1 MKLKKDNDF
10 KGFVW
15 LLAVCM
21 TAVALISACGAEPGT
36 ARQTSAVTEQQVQTP
51 SASEESKESE
61 NVSNE
66 SAASNDAADAPEI
79 KGLVFTEKMTKDYA
93 EQFDVYKYEDGY
105 AVFSIKDEGQF
116 LLVPDGKE
124 VPEGLSEDVTV
135 IKQPKHIYLAATAL
149 MALFTS
155 MDSLDVVTMT
165 SLQESGWT
173 FDEPKK
179 ALKAGTMKYAGK
191 YSEPDYE
198 MLLDEGCDLAI
209 ESTMIYHTP
218 EVQEMIEDL
227 GIPVLVDRSSYETN
241 PLGRAE
247 WIRMYGVMT
256 GHEAEADAFFAEQK
270 KMIEGLDEFENT
282 ELQVAYFYI
291 STDGKAIVR
300 SSTDYIAT
308 MIDMAGG
315 RYIFKDVT
323 DEEGKSSIPMTIES
337 FYDIAENADIII
349 YNSSI
354 DSSVKTM
361 EDLINKDPVMK
372 NMKAVKEKKCW
383 MTGSSMYQRT
393 DIAGNMILDFH
404 NLFTGNTDELKF
416 LTQLK

>member
-1 MKLKKDNDF
+1 MVF
-10 KGFVW
+10 RVFVEKRKE
-15 LLAVCM
+15 LA
-21 TAVALISACGAEPGT
+21 
-36 ARQTSAVTEQQVQTP
+36 
-51 SASEESKESE
+51 
-61 NVSNE
+61 
-66 SAASNDAADAPEI
+66 
-79 KGLVFTEKMTKDYA
+79 
-93 EQFDVYKYEDGY
+93 
-105 AVFSIKDEGQF
+105 
-116 LLVPDGKE
+116 
-124 VPEGLSEDVTV
+124 
-135 IKQPKHIYLAATAL
+135 
-149 MALFTS
+149 
-155 MDSLDVVTMT
+155 
-165 SLQESGWT
+165 
-173 FDEPKK
+173 
-179 ALKAGTMKYAGK
+179 
-191 YSEPDYE
+191 
-198 MLLDEGCDLAI
+198 
-209 ESTMIYHTP
+209 
-218 EVQEMIEDL
+218 
-227 GIPVLVDRSSYETN
+227 
-241 PLGRAE
+241 
-247 WIRMYGVMT
+247 
-256 GHEAEADAFFAEQK
+256 HEAQSLLSDARNLL
-270 KMIEGLDEFENT
+270 MIEGLEDFENT